1 MNKLISLLEKLTLG
15 SKFRWG
21 FGVLLFISLL
31 LGVQAIYS
39 SRQQAGQVRKMY
51 EQELLGVSV
60 LKEASIHLME
70 VGRSLRS
77 MMLAPNAT
85 DRDRAQHK
93 LFHARRVLLISLDQ
107 SKSSFVDTE
116 IQRRLVVAQDAVGRY
131 LINVDDIL
139 GELTKG
145 AHGFRSDTTS
155 ARLFSA
161 DNAAVFEESD
171 RLMTEL
177 VEHKEAGALKA
188 WHDAEEFARNAEQ
201 LSLGLLAMGLLSGAV
216 GGMLMGASVRR
227 PIHRLCTSVD
237 ALALG
242 ALDEVVPHAD
252 FDNEIGAMARS
263 VVVLQSSAREVANLR
278 WVKAKAADL
287 ITGILKIEQQGEFAD
302 TFLARLMPLIDA
314 QVGLLYVWDKSSQR
328 LVLSGAAGVVA
339 PGTLPQSFAMNE
351 GLVGQCASQAN
362 LMVLHNLDEPQ
373 LRISSGLVHAEP
385 HTTLILPVKSVGTG
399 NVLAVIELCSAG
411 LFDARYQMLLDEL
424 LPLVALSLEVL
435 QRNQVTRDL
444 LSQTQALAHD
454 LKRSEEDLMVQQ
466 EGLRT
471 QFELT
476 KVAKIKAEEATRVKS
491 EFLANMSHE
500 IRTPMNAVIGLSYLA
515 LKTELTQKQRDYVEK
530 IHSEGKSLLGIIN
543 DVLDYSKME
552 ADKMTLE
559 SAPFW
564 LDGVLDSVSTLV
576 GQKAREKNIEFL
588 VHVQPDVPQAL
599 VGDATRFKQV
609 LTNLTSNAIKFTEH
623 GQVKM
628 SLLVSQRQAGRVE
641 LTVSVQD
648 TGIGMTVEQCSGLF
662 ISFNQADPSTTRRF
676 GGTGLGLAI
685 SKRFVEMMGGGIEV
699 QSAPEVG
706 STFTATFWL
715 GEAAL
720 EYRPPLPAVTKH
732 GTHVLVVDDN
742 ESARQILS
750 EQLSVLGLRPQSVS
764 GGVESLAALHGAD
777 LTDPF
782 ELVLMDWKM
791 PGMDGIEATRH
802 IVLDRTLRHHPAVV
816 MLTAFGA
823 DEARTLGAE
832 AGVSSFLDKP
842 VSQSRLWDTLAGIIP
857 LEPILPSTGSLQ
869 TDSVEQLA
877 NVCVLLV
884 EDNEINQQ
892 IARELM
898 ESMGVQV
905 TLADNGQQALD
916 LLQAA
921 SDPLP
926 WSVVLMDLQMPHMDG
941 HEATLFL
948 RTQDRFK
955 ALPIIALTA
964 HASATEIARC
974 HAEGMSAHLSKPIDP
989 EALLKCLT
997 TWGKPM
1003 PLRKTEL
1010 ATKVLPA
1017 ANSAVSLQISGIDTA
1032 QGLRLCADNSKL
1044 YAEMLDRFTAGIGE
1058 FRTKFQAALENT
1070 QWEEAARLV
1079 HSLRGVAANVGARQ
1093 CSELGANVEVDI
1105 DGASLDGLP
1114 VTLAHARVS
1123 NLITHLVQ
1131 LEVNLRAALGEADV
1145 EKVIDTELE
1154 RFSDSNV
1161 LSKLCRE
1168 LFGLLIQCNV
1178 EAVPFLR
1185 TQSAMFR
1192 EGLGEPYS
1200 KLQQEIQSFNFPDAL
1215 NTLTAA
1221 AHDAGIE
1228 VN

>member
-399 NVLAVIELCSAG
+399 KVLAVIELCSAG
-411 LFDARYQMLLDEL
+411 LFDARHQMLLDEL

-515 LKTELTQKQRDYVEK
+515 LKTELTQKQRDYE
-530 IHSEGKSLLGIIN
+530 IGR
-543 DVLDYSKME
+543 
-552 ADKMTLE
+552 A
-559 SAPFW
+559 
-564 LDGVLDSVSTLV
+564 
-576 GQKAREKNIEFL
+576 
-588 VHVQPDVPQAL
+588 HV
-599 VGDATRFKQV
+599 
-609 LTNLTSNAIKFTEH
+609 
-623 GQVKM
+623 
-628 SLLVSQRQAGRVE
+628 
-641 LTVSVQD
+641 
-648 TGIGMTVEQCSGLF
+648 
-662 ISFNQADPSTTRRF
+662 
-676 GGTGLGLAI
+676 
-685 SKRFVEMMGGGIEV
+685 
-699 QSAPEVG
+699 
-706 STFTATFWL
+706 
-715 GEAAL
+715 
-720 EYRPPLPAVTKH
+720 
-732 GTHVLVVDDN
+732 
-742 ESARQILS
+742 
-750 EQLSVLGLRPQSVS
+750 
-764 GGVESLAALHGAD
+764 
-777 LTDPF
+777 
-782 ELVLMDWKM
+782 
-791 PGMDGIEATRH
+791 
-802 IVLDRTLRHHPAVV
+802 
-816 MLTAFGA
+816 
-823 DEARTLGAE
+823 
-832 AGVSSFLDKP
+832 
-842 VSQSRLWDTLAGIIP
+842 
-857 LEPILPSTGSLQ
+857 
-869 TDSVEQLA
+869 
-877 NVCVLLV
+877 
-884 EDNEINQQ
+884 
-892 IARELM
+892 
-898 ESMGVQV
+898 
-905 TLADNGQQALD
+905 
-916 LLQAA
+916 
-921 SDPLP
+921 
-926 WSVVLMDLQMPHMDG
+926 
-941 HEATLFL
+941 
-948 RTQDRFK
+948 
-955 ALPIIALTA
+955 
-964 HASATEIARC
+964 
-974 HAEGMSAHLSKPIDP
+974 
-989 EALLKCLT
+989 
-997 TWGKPM
+997 
-1003 PLRKTEL
+1003 
-1010 ATKVLPA
+1010 
-1017 ANSAVSLQISGIDTA
+1017 
-1032 QGLRLCADNSKL
+1032 
-1044 YAEMLDRFTAGIGE
+1044 
-1058 FRTKFQAALENT
+1058 
-1070 QWEEAARLV
+1070 
-1079 HSLRGVAANVGARQ
+1079 
-1093 CSELGANVEVDI
+1093 
-1105 DGASLDGLP
+1105 
-1114 VTLAHARVS
+1114 
-1123 NLITHLVQ
+1123 
-1131 LEVNLRAALGEADV
+1131 
-1145 EKVIDTELE
+1145 
-1154 RFSDSNV
+1154 
-1161 LSKLCRE
+1161 
-1168 LFGLLIQCNV
+1168 
-1178 EAVPFLR
+1178 
-1185 TQSAMFR
+1185 
-1192 EGLGEPYS
+1192 
-1200 KLQQEIQSFNFPDAL
+1200 
-1215 NTLTAA
+1215 
-1221 AHDAGIE
+1221 
-1228 VN
+1228 